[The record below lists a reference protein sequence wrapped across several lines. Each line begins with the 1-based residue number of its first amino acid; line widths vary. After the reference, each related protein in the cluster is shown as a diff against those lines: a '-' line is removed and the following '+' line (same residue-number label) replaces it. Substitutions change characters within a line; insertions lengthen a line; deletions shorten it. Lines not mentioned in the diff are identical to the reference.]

1 MSRKVYA
8 EITFKVVLNVNE
20 GIETSDVINELDCS
34 FETTTDDSD
43 VELVEMIDYEIKDSK

>member
-8 EITFKVVLNVNE
+8 EITFRVVLNVNE